1 MAEDERVAAVGVAPR
16 VAPRVGAGVAVPAPH
31 SGELEAC
38 RVGAAGAVRDGGA
51 LGRGGLLTRLW
62 ALKEGGLLWEG
73 SAVDEAAADASGRG
87 ERLAVRV
94 AERERVE
101 RLAAVVAV
109 PEALVLLQRLPAI
122 EALGVAL
129 ARSEADALALL
140 QKLPALEGAGA
151 LLARPVEEPPGASVG
166 VPL

>member
-1 MAEDERVAAVGVAPR
+1 M
-16 VAPRVGAGVAVPAPH
+16 
-31 SGELEAC
+31 
-38 RVGAAGAVRDGGA
+38 
-51 LGRGGLLTRLW
+51 
-62 ALKEGGLLWEG
+62 
-73 SAVDEAAADASGRG
+73 DEAAADASGRG